1 MGQNPNDPGPY
12 RVLGFDISGD
22 IPLKGTSM
30 SASVGDTFSFAT
42 GTKTFLDHR
51 DSEGNVINV
60 TYTGSDK
67 NSQYYIGNESKISGF
82 LDADNNGTKE
92 LGDVVNSLVDLRDA
106 LANATP
112 SHYSQAVE
120 DEEIKLLQQED
131 KLINKLGE
139 LSSRMVRMKL

>member
-1 MGQNPNDPGPY
+1 
-12 RVLGFDISGD
+12 
-22 IPLKGTSM
+22 M

-82 LDADNNGTKE
+82 
-92 LGDVVNSLVDLRDA
+92 
-106 LANATP
+106 
-112 SHYSQAVE
+112 
-120 DEEIKLLQQED
+120 
-131 KLINKLGE
+131 
-139 LSSRMVRMKL
+139 